1 MRRSASVLAAL
12 LAAAL
17 LSGCTGGPSAEDRP
31 VNLKARV
38 FLSTDASD
46 AQAKAV
52 ETHLRGVPDITG
64 LTFITREL
72 AYERMRADLKDRPD
86 LLETLTPGHMPQSY
100 EFTMP
105 TRRIFERT
113 YQGPLRGELRKL
125 DGVDSIVF
133 PGRKSQPSVD
143 ECVMSVRTAADPAP
157 KLDIVVF
164 LMNEASE
171 AERQAV
177 QSRLRAVPGASDVR
191 LRSREEGYEIL
202 KESYRDVAPEIA
214 ASAKPEDLPEAL
226 VLTMVDRDA
235 VFRANDDRIDE
246 QVCRLTGVE
255 RVIVPPKP
263 LARRHSA

>member
-17 LSGCTGGPSAEDRP
+17 LPGCTGGPSAEDRP

-38 FLSTDASD
+38 FLSTYASD

-52 ETHLRGVPDITG
+52 ETHLRG
-64 LTFITREL
+64 
-72 AYERMRADLKDRPD
+72 
-86 LLETLTPGHMPQSY
+86 
-100 EFTMP
+100 
-105 TRRIFERT
+105 
-113 YQGPLRGELRKL
+113 YQGPLRGDLRKL
-125 DGVDSIVF
+125 DGVDSVVF
-133 PGRKSQPSVD
+133 PGRKSQPSVN
-143 ECVMSVRTAADPAP
+143 ECMMSVRTAADPAP

-171 AERQAV
+171 AEKQAV
-177 QSRLRAVPGASDVR
+177 QSLLRAVPGARDVR
-191 LRSREEGYEIL
+191 LRGRDEGYEIL

-214 ASAKPEDLPEAL
+214 ASAEPEDLPEAL

-246 QVCRLTGVE
+246 QVCRLTGVG

-263 LARRHSA
+263 LARRGSA